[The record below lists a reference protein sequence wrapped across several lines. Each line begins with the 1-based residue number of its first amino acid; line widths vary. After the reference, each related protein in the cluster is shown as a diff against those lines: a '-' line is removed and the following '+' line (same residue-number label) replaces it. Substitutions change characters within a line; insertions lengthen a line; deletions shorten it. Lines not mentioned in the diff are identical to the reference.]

1 MTTPRGKR
9 GQKPG
14 AHNLVRYAD
23 TVRLLMQK
31 PRTTMEVA
39 ELTGASRWSVR
50 AWLNALAYEGLA
62 KVKPGAGIATGGR
75 QPDVYT
81 WIGLDE

>member
-1 MTTPRGKR
+1 MTVARGKR

-23 TVRLLMQK
+23 TVRPRMQR
-31 PRTTMEVA
+31 PRTTLEVA
-39 ELTGASRWSVR
+39 ELTGASRWSAR

-62 KVKPGAGIATGGR
+62 KVEAGAGIATGGR

-81 WIGLDE
+81 WVGLGE